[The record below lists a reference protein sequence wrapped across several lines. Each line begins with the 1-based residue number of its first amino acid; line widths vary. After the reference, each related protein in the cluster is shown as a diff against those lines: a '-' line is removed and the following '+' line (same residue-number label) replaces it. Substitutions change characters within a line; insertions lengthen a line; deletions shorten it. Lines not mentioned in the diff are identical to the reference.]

1 MKEALTY
8 ILNQLNKI
16 RTSGEDTIT
25 MAQTI
30 ITVTQLL
37 AEIEKN
43 QPEDTNPETDN
54 KKAK

>member
-16 RTSGEDTIT
+16 RTSGDDTIT

-43 QPEDTNPETDN
+43 QPEDTKPETDN

>member
-43 QPEDTNPETDN
+43 QPEDTKPETNN

>member
-43 QPEDTNPETDN
+43 QPEDTKPETN
-54 KKAK
+54 NRKAK

>member
-43 QPEDTNPETDN
+43 QPEDTEPETNN